1 MEPLRETACESTRR
15 MMQNMPQERT
25 SWKKGQQCQTRMG
38 FFDETLF
45 LKDRP
50 SIQTMASASFT
61 LNSIILMLSLFAAMS
76 SDDAAVQ
83 LKLNAVD
90 STPEEI
96 RFTSYGRIVACYIN
110 ILVDLFLVIGIEDN
124 CRAAMVCFMW
134 WNWFHVF
141 VDTLTLTGF
150 AIWKGTSDNAFCARR
165 VYFYSLAVQQGEI
178 GIGQPPDM
186 AIVREKLTGPVLDEV
201 PRRPSDDFIDDNVEP
216 DTMTK

>member
-1 MEPLRETACESTRR
+1 MERR
-15 MMQNMPQERT
+15 DEL
-25 SWKKGQQCQTRMG
+25 MG

-150 AIWKGTSDNAFCARR
+150 AIWKGTSDNVTIIIVCIVIVGSLLFVKAFCARR